1 MRIFQ
6 LLDLKKGFSLPLWVV
21 ASAKAA
27 AKKLLDLP
35 FDNYEFIKIPNDNK
49 VKKIKVHSVALIK
62 KDNAALAITFANS
75 GLDLDLTNNLEIWV
89 VASFDKIKNLDNDS
103 KVIIDLVPGYG
114 VGIDSN
120 TEKICISDFAKKI
133 IELNLLE
140 IVPEGLKLSLEIIFP
155 KGKFLAERTSNKAFG
170 IVEGLSI
177 IGTTAE
183 THISASPE
191 QLKLAMNQLDQAVS
205 ISETDSIVFVIG
217 ENGLDLAK
225 KINMPFPIVKVGNWI
240 GPLLVHAAIQKV
252 KKILLFGYY
261 GKLIKLAGGIFHTH
275 NHLAD
280 ARIEIL
286 VYLAVKEKI
295 PLKIINSF
303 INSQTIDGAIKIV
316 EEINIELANKL
327 INEIS
332 NHVEIRTAEYIQKY
346 ISSDMKVGIVLF
358 DRERKIRSIS
368 QNSKK
373 MFSKFLLYKL
383 K

>member
-1 MRIFQ
+1 MCIFQ

-27 AKKLLDLP
+27 VKKLLDLP
-35 FDNYEFIKIPNDNK
+35 FENYEFIKIPDSNDF
-49 VKKIKVHSVALIK
+49 KKIKIHSVAFIK
-62 KDNAALAITFANS
+62 ENGAALAITFAKS

-89 VASFDKIKNLDNDS
+89 VASFVKIKNLENCI
-103 KVIIDLVPGYG
+103 KPKIDLVPGYG

-120 TEKICISDFAKKI
+120 SEKICISDFAKKI
-133 IELNLLE
+133 IEVNLSE
-140 IVPEGLKLSLEIIFP
+140 IIPEGFKLCLEIIFP

-191 QLKLAMNQLDQAVS
+191 QLKYAIDELNKAIAEHGMDL
-205 ISETDSIVFVIG
+205 ITFVIG

-225 KINMPFPIVKVGNWI
+225 KYDLPFPIIKVGNWI
-240 GPLLVHAAIQKV
+240 GPLLLQAATQKV
-252 KKILLFGYY
+252 KKIILLGYY

-286 VYLAVKEKI
+286 VYLAIKQKI
-295 PLKIINSF
+295 PLKIINTF
-303 INSQTIDGAIKIV
+303 MNSQTIDDAIKIV
-316 EEINIELANKL
+316 EAFNIEVAKKL
-327 INEIS
+327 IYEIS
-332 NHVEIRTAEYIQKY
+332 NRVEIRSKEYIERY
-346 ISSDMKVGIVLF
+346 ISSDIKVEVILF
-358 DRERKIRSIS
+358 DRDRKIRAIS
-368 QNSKK
+368 NSSQK
-373 MFSKFLLYKL
+373 MFSKILT
-383 K
+383 

>member
-1 MRIFQ
+1 M
-6 LLDLKKGFSLPLWVV
+6 KKGFSLPLWVV

-27 AKKLLDLP
+27 VKKLLDLP

-191 QLKLAMNQLDQAVS
+191 QLKLAMNQLNQAVS

-303 INSQTIDGAIKIV
+303 IMSQTIDDAMKIV
-316 EEINIELANKL
+316 ERFNIEVGKKL
-327 INEIS
+327 LYEIS
-332 NHVEIRTAEYIQKY
+332 NHVEIRSNEYIQKY
-346 ISSDMKVGIVLF
+346 ISSDIKVGVVLF

-368 QNSKK
+368 QNSQK
-373 MFSKFLLYKL
+373 MFSKIFT
-383 K
+383 

>member
-1 MRIFQ
+1 MCIFQ

-27 AKKLLDLP
+27 VKKLLDLP
-35 FDNYEFIKIPNDNK
+35 FENYEFIKIPDSNDL
-49 VKKIKVHSVALIK
+49 KKIKIHSVAFIK
-62 KDNAALAITFANS
+62 ENGAALAITFAKS

-89 VASFDKIKNLDNDS
+89 VASFVKIKNLENCI
-103 KVIIDLVPGYG
+103 KPKIDLVPGYG

-120 TEKICISDFAKKI
+120 SEKICISDFAKKI
-133 IELNLLE
+133 IEVNLSE
-140 IVPEGLKLSLEIIFP
+140 IIPEGFKLCLEIIFP

-191 QLKLAMNQLDQAVS
+191 QLKYAIDELNKAIAEHGMDL
-205 ISETDSIVFVIG
+205 ITFVIG

-225 KINMPFPIVKVGNWI
+225 KYDLPFPIIKVGNWI
-240 GPLLVHAAIQKV
+240 GPLLVQAATQKV
-252 KKILLFGYY
+252 KKIILLGYY

-286 VYLAVKEKI
+286 VYLAIKQKI
-295 PLKIINSF
+295 PLKIINTF
-303 INSQTIDGAIKIV
+303 MNSQTIDDAIKIV
-316 EEINIELANKL
+316 EAFNIEVAKKL
-327 INEIS
+327 IYEIS
-332 NHVEIRTAEYIQKY
+332 NRVEIRSKEYIERY
-346 ISSDMKVGIVLF
+346 ISSDIKVEVILF
-358 DRERKIRSIS
+358 DRDRKIRAIS
-368 QNSKK
+368 NTSQK
-373 MFSKFLLYKL
+373 MFSKILT
-383 K
+383 

>member
-1 MRIFQ
+1 MCIFQ

-27 AKKLLDLP
+27 VKKLLDLP
-35 FDNYEFIKIPNDNK
+35 FENYEFIKIPDSNDF
-49 VKKIKVHSVALIK
+49 KKIKVHSVAFIK
-62 KDNAALAITFANS
+62 ENGAALAITFAKS

-89 VASFDKIKNLDNDS
+89 VASFVKINNLENCIKS
-103 KVIIDLVPGYG
+103 KIDLVPGYG

-120 TEKICISDFAKKI
+120 SEKICISDFAKKI
-133 IELNLLE
+133 IEVNLSE
-140 IVPEGLKLSLEIIFP
+140 IIPEGFKLCLEIIFP

-191 QLKLAMNQLDQAVS
+191 QLKYAIDELNKAIAEHGMDL
-205 ISETDSIVFVIG
+205 ITFVIG

-225 KINMPFPIVKVGNWI
+225 KYDLPFPIIKVGNWI
-240 GPLLVHAAIQKV
+240 GPLLVQAATQKV
-252 KKILLFGYY
+252 KKIILLGYY

-286 VYLAVKEKI
+286 VYLAIKQKI
-295 PLKIINSF
+295 PLKIINTF
-303 INSQTIDGAIKIV
+303 MNSQTIDDAIKIV
-316 EEINIELANKL
+316 EAFNIEVAKKL
-327 INEIS
+327 IYEIS
-332 NHVEIRTAEYIQKY
+332 NRVEIRSKEYIERY
-346 ISSDMKVGIVLF
+346 ISSDIKVEVILF
-358 DRERKIRSIS
+358 DRDRKIRAIS
-368 QNSKK
+368 NSSQK
-373 MFSKFLLYKL
+373 MFSKILT
-383 K
+383 

>member
-27 AKKLLDLP
+27 VKKLLDLP
-35 FDNYEFIKIPNDNK
+35 FEDYELIKIPNNDDL
-49 VKKIKVHSVALIK
+49 KKIKVHSAAFIK
-62 KDNAALAITFANS
+62 GNDAALAITFANS
-75 GLDLDLTNNLEIWV
+75 GLDLDLTNNLEIWT
-89 VASFDKIKNLDNDS
+89 VASLIKLKNFENDS
-103 KVIIDLVPGYG
+103 KEIIHLIPGYG
-114 VGIDSN
+114 VGIHSD

-140 IVPEGLKLSLEIIFP
+140 IIPEGFKLNLELIFP
-155 KGKFLAERTSNKAFG
+155 RGKFLAERTSNKAFG

-191 QLKLAMNQLDQAVS
+191 QLKNAMLELDKAIACS
-205 ISETDSIVFVIG
+205 STDSITFVIG
-217 ENGLDLAK
+217 ENGLDLAR
-225 KINMPFPIVKVGNWI
+225 KIDIPFPIIKVGNWI
-240 GPLLVHAAIQKV
+240 GPLLVHAASKKL
-252 KKILLFGYY
+252 KKILLLGYY

-286 VYLAVKEKI
+286 VYLAIKERL

-303 INSQTIDGAIKIV
+303 MNSQTIDDAIKIV
-316 EEINIELANKL
+316 ERFNIEFARKL
-327 INEIS
+327 IYEIS
-332 NHVEIRTAEYIQKY
+332 NQVEIRSTEYIRKY
-346 ISSDMKVGIVLF
+346 ISSDIKVGVVLF
-358 DRERKIRSIS
+358 DGERKIRSIS
-368 QNSKK
+368 NNSQKL
-373 MFSKFLLYKL
+373 FSKLFTFKT
-383 K
+383 

>member
-27 AKKLLDLP
+27 TKKLLNLP
-35 FDNYEFIKIPNDNK
+35 FDNHEFIKIPSNDD
-49 VKKIKVHSVALIK
+49 VKKIKVHSAAFIK
-62 KDNAALAITFANS
+62 ENNAALAITFANS
-75 GLDLDLTNNLEIWV
+75 GLDLDITNNLEIWV
-89 VASFDKIKNLDNDS
+89 IASFVKIENGS
-103 KVIIDLVPGYG
+103 RGIIDLVPGDG
-114 VGIDSN
+114 VGIDCN

-140 IVPEGLKLSLEIIFP
+140 LIPESLKLRLEIIFP
-155 KGKFLAERTSNKAFG
+155 RGKFLAERTSNKAFG

-177 IGTTAE
+177 IGTTAD
-183 THISASPE
+183 THISASPD
-191 QLKLAMNQLDQAVS
+191 QLRYAMNELNLKIQDHSTNS
-205 ISETDSIVFVIG
+205 IAFVIG
-217 ENGLDLAK
+217 ENGLDIAR
-225 KINMPFPIVKVGNWI
+225 KIDIPFPVVKVGNWI
-240 GPLLVHAAIQKV
+240 GPLLVHAATKKV
-252 KKILLFGYY
+252 KKILLLGYY

-275 NHLAD
+275 NHIAD

-286 VYLAVKEKI
+286 VYLAIKEKI

-303 INSQTIDGAIKIV
+303 LNSQTIDDAIKIV
-316 EEINIELANKL
+316 EGFNIKVAKKL
-327 INEIS
+327 ISKIS
-332 NHVEIRTAEYIQKY
+332 NQVEIRTTEYIQKY
-346 ISSDMKVGIVLF
+346 ISSETKVGVVLF

-368 QNSKK
+368 KNSKK

>member
-1 MRIFQ
+1 MCIFQ

-27 AKKLLDLP
+27 VKKLLDLP
-35 FDNYEFIKIPNDNK
+35 FENYEFIKIPDSNDL
-49 VKKIKVHSVALIK
+49 KKIKIHSVASIK
-62 KDNAALAITFANS
+62 ENGAALAITFAKS

-89 VASFDKIKNLDNDS
+89 VASFVKIKNLENCI
-103 KVIIDLVPGYG
+103 KPKIDLVPGYG

-120 TEKICISDFAKKI
+120 SEKICISDFAKKI
-133 IELNLLE
+133 IEINLSE
-140 IVPEGLKLSLEIIFP
+140 IIPEGFKLCLEIIFP

-191 QLKLAMNQLDQAVS
+191 QLKHAIDELNKAIAEHGIGL
-205 ISETDSIVFVIG
+205 ITFVIG

-225 KINMPFPIVKVGNWI
+225 KYDLPFPIIKVGNWI
-240 GPLLVHAAIQKV
+240 GPLLVQAATQKV
-252 KKILLFGYY
+252 KKIILLGYY

-286 VYLAVKEKI
+286 VYLAIKQKI
-295 PLKIINSF
+295 PLKIINTF
-303 INSQTIDGAIKIV
+303 TNSQTIDDAIKIV
-316 EEINIELANKL
+316 EAFNIEVAKKL
-327 INEIS
+327 IYEIS
-332 NHVEIRTAEYIQKY
+332 NRVEIRSKEYIERY
-346 ISSDMKVGIVLF
+346 ISSDIKVEVILF
-358 DRERKIRSIS
+358 DRDRKIRAIS
-368 QNSKK
+368 NSSQK
-373 MFSKFLLYKL
+373 MFSKILT
-383 K
+383 

>member
-27 AKKLLDLP
+27 VKKLLDLP
-35 FDNYEFIKIPNDNK
+35 FENYEFIKIPDSNNF
-49 VKKIKVHSVALIK
+49 KKIKIHSAAFIK
-62 KDNAALAITFANS
+62 ENDAALAITFAKS

-89 VASFDKIKNLDNDS
+89 VASFVKIKNLENCI
-103 KVIIDLVPGYG
+103 KPKIDLVPGYG

-120 TEKICISDFAKKI
+120 SEKICISDFAKKI
-133 IELNLLE
+133 IEVNLSE
-140 IVPEGLKLSLEIIFP
+140 IIPEGFKLCLEIIFP

-191 QLKLAMNQLDQAVS
+191 QLKYAIDELNKAIAEHGMDL
-205 ISETDSIVFVIG
+205 ITFVIG

-225 KINMPFPIVKVGNWI
+225 KYDLPFPIIKVGNWI
-240 GPLLVHAAIQKV
+240 GPLLVQAATQKV
-252 KKILLFGYY
+252 KKIILLGYY

-286 VYLAVKEKI
+286 VYLAIKQKI
-295 PLKIINSF
+295 PLKIINTF
-303 INSQTIDGAIKIV
+303 MNSQTIDDAIKIV
-316 EEINIELANKL
+316 EAFNIEVAKKL
-327 INEIS
+327 IYEIS
-332 NHVEIRTAEYIQKY
+332 NRVEIRSKEYIERY
-346 ISSDMKVGIVLF
+346 ISSDIKVEVILF
-358 DRERKIRSIS
+358 DRDRKIRAIS
-368 QNSKK
+368 NSSQK
-373 MFSKFLLYKL
+373 MFSKILT
-383 K
+383 

>member
-1 MRIFQ
+1 MCIFQ

-27 AKKLLDLP
+27 VKKLLDLP
-35 FDNYEFIKIPNDNK
+35 FENYEFIKIPDSNDF
-49 VKKIKVHSVALIK
+49 KKIKIHSVAFIK
-62 KDNAALAITFANS
+62 ENGAALAITFAKS

-89 VASFDKIKNLDNDS
+89 VASFVKIKNLENCI
-103 KVIIDLVPGYG
+103 KPKIDLVPGYG

-120 TEKICISDFAKKI
+120 SEKICISDFAKKI
-133 IELNLLE
+133 IEVNLSE
-140 IVPEGLKLSLEIIFP
+140 IIPEGFKLCLEIIFP

-191 QLKLAMNQLDQAVS
+191 QLKHAIDELNKAIAEHGMDL
-205 ISETDSIVFVIG
+205 ITFVIG

-225 KINMPFPIVKVGNWI
+225 KYDLPFPIIKVGNWI
-240 GPLLVHAAIQKV
+240 GPLLVQAATQKV
-252 KKILLFGYY
+252 KKIILLGYY

-286 VYLAVKEKI
+286 VYLAIKQKI
-295 PLKIINSF
+295 PLKIINTF
-303 INSQTIDGAIKIV
+303 MNSQTIDDAIKIV
-316 EEINIELANKL
+316 EAFNIEVAKKL
-327 INEIS
+327 IYEIS
-332 NHVEIRTAEYIQKY
+332 NRVEIRSKEYIERY
-346 ISSDMKVGIVLF
+346 ISSDIKVEVILF
-358 DRERKIRSIS
+358 DRDRKIRAIS
-368 QNSKK
+368 NSSQK
-373 MFSKFLLYKL
+373 MFSKILT
-383 K
+383 

>member
-1 MRIFQ
+1 LYIFQ

-27 AKKLLDLP
+27 VKKLLNLP
-35 FDNYEFIKIPNDNK
+35 FDNYEFIKTPENYDL
-49 VKKIKVHSVALIK
+49 KKIKVHSAALIK
-62 KDNAALAITFANS
+62 GNDAALAITFANS
-75 GLDLDLTNNLEIWV
+75 GLELDLTNNLEIWV
-89 VASFDKIKNLDNDS
+89 VASFIKIKNLENSS
-103 KVIIDLVPGYG
+103 KEKIELVPGYG

-120 TEKICISDFAKKI
+120 TEKICISNFAKKI

-140 IVPEGLKLSLEIIFP
+140 IIPEGSRLCLEIIFP
-155 KGKFLAERTSNKAFG
+155 KGKFLAERTSNKSFG

-191 QLKLAMNQLDQAVS
+191 QLKYAMNELNQAVS
-205 ISETDSIVFVIG
+205 LPDTDSITFVIG

-225 KINMPFPIVKVGNWI
+225 KINIPFPIIKVGNWI
-240 GPLLVHAAIQKV
+240 GPLLVHAATKKV

-286 VYLAVKEKI
+286 VFLAVKEKL
-295 PLKIINSF
+295 PLKIINS
-303 INSQTIDGAIKIV
+303 IIKSKTIDNAIKVV
-316 EEINIELANKL
+316 EEFNIELAKKL
-327 INEIS
+327 IFEIS
-332 NHVEIRTAEYIQKY
+332 NHVEIKSMEYIGKY
-346 ISSDMKVGIVLF
+346 ISSEIKVGVVLF

-368 QNSKK
+368 HNSQK
-373 MFSKFLLYKL
+373 MFSTIFTFKS
-383 K
+383 

>member
-21 ASAKAA
+21 ASAKAGV
-27 AKKLLDLP
+27 KKLLNFP
-35 FDNYEFIKIPNDNK
+35 FDSYELIKITNSND
-49 VKKIKVHSVALIK
+49 VKKIKIHSSALLK
-62 KDNAALAITFANS
+62 KNNAALAITFANS

-89 VASFDKIKNLDNDS
+89 VASFFQINDLDNGS
-103 KVIIDLVPGYG
+103 KALIDLVPGYG

-120 TEKICISDFAKKI
+120 TGKICISDFAKQI

-140 IVPEGLKLSLEIIFP
+140 LIPEGLRLRLEIIFP

-183 THISASPE
+183 AHISASPE
-191 QLKLAMNQLDQAVS
+191 QLKYAMKELNKA
-205 ISETDSIVFVIG
+205 ISLHGTDSITFVIG

-225 KINMPFPIVKVGNWI
+225 TTKIPFPIIKVGNWI
-240 GPLLVHAAIQKV
+240 GPLLVHAARQKV

-286 VYLAVKEKI
+286 VYLAVKQKI
-295 PLKIINSF
+295 PLKIINLF
-303 INSQTIDGAIKIV
+303 IKSKTIDDAIKIV
-316 EEINIELANKL
+316 EDFNIEAAKKL
-327 INEIS
+327 IFQIS
-332 NHVEIRTAEYIQKY
+332 NHAEIRSMEYIQKY
-346 ISSDMKVGIVLF
+346 ISSEIKVGVVLF

-368 QNSKK
+368 HNSQI
-373 MFSKFLLYKL
+373 MFSRSFTFKS
-383 K
+383 

>member
-1 MRIFQ
+1 MCIFQ

-27 AKKLLDLP
+27 VKKLLDLP
-35 FDNYEFIKIPNDNK
+35 FENYEFIKIPDSND
-49 VKKIKVHSVALIK
+49 VKKIKVHSVAFIK
-62 KDNAALAITFANS
+62 ENGAALAITFAKS

-89 VASFDKIKNLDNDS
+89 VASFVKIKNLENCI
-103 KVIIDLVPGYG
+103 KPKIDLVPGYG

-120 TEKICISDFAKKI
+120 SEKICISDFAKKI
-133 IELNLLE
+133 IEVNLTE
-140 IVPEGLKLSLEIIFP
+140 IIPEGFKLCLEIIFP

-191 QLKLAMNQLDQAVS
+191 QLKHAIDELNKAIAEHGMDL
-205 ISETDSIVFVIG
+205 ITFVIG

-225 KINMPFPIVKVGNWI
+225 KYDLSFPIIKVGNWI
-240 GPLLVHAAIQKV
+240 GPLLVQAATQKV
-252 KKILLFGYY
+252 KKIILLGYY

-286 VYLAVKEKI
+286 VYLAIKQKI
-295 PLKIINSF
+295 PLKIINTF
-303 INSQTIDGAIKIV
+303 MNSQTIDDAIKIV
-316 EEINIELANKL
+316 EAFNIEVAKKL
-327 INEIS
+327 IYEIS
-332 NHVEIRTAEYIQKY
+332 NRVEIRSKEYIERY
-346 ISSDMKVGIVLF
+346 ISSDIKVEVILF
-358 DRERKIRSIS
+358 DRDRKIRAIS
-368 QNSKK
+368 NSSQK
-373 MFSKFLLYKL
+373 MFSKILT
-383 K
+383 

>member
-27 AKKLLDLP
+27 TKKLLDLP
-35 FDNYEFIKIPNDNK
+35 FDNHELINIPNNHD
-49 VKKIKVHSVALIK
+49 VKKIKVHSAASIQEN
-62 KDNAALAITFANS
+62 NAALAITFANS
-75 GLDLDLTNNLEIWV
+75 GLDLDITNNLEIWV
-89 VASFDKIKNLDNDS
+89 IASFVKIENLENVS
-103 KVIIDLVPGYG
+103 KGIIDLVPGYG

-120 TEKICISDFAKKI
+120 TEKICISDFAKEI

-140 IVPEGLKLSLEIIFP
+140 LIPKSLKLRLEIIFP

-191 QLKLAMNQLDQAVS
+191 QLKYATNELNLAIQKHSTES
-205 ISETDSIVFVIG
+205 IAFVIG
-217 ENGLDLAK
+217 ENGLDIAK
-225 KINMPFPIVKVGNWI
+225 KINIPFPIVKVGNWI
-240 GPLLVHAAIQKV
+240 GPLLVHAAMNKV
-252 KKILLFGYY
+252 GKILLLGYY

-286 VYLAVKEKI
+286 VYLAIKEKI
-295 PLKIINSF
+295 PLKIIYSF
-303 INSQTIDGAIKIV
+303 INSQTIDDAIKIV
-316 EEINIELANKL
+316 EGFNMKVAKKL
-327 INEIS
+327 ISKIS
-332 NHVEIRTAEYIQKY
+332 NQVEIKSMEYIQKY
-346 ISSDMKVGIVLF
+346 ISSETKVGVVLF

-368 QNSKK
+368 NNSQK
-373 MFSKFLLYKL
+373 MFSTIFTFKS
-383 K
+383 

>member
-1 MRIFQ
+1 MCIFQ

-27 AKKLLDLP
+27 VKKLLDLP
-35 FDNYEFIKIPNDNK
+35 FENYEFIKIPESNDF
-49 VKKIKVHSVALIK
+49 KKIKIHSVAFIK
-62 KDNAALAITFANS
+62 ENGAALAITFAKS

-89 VASFDKIKNLDNDS
+89 VASFVKIKNLENCI
-103 KVIIDLVPGYG
+103 KPKIDLVPGYG

-120 TEKICISDFAKKI
+120 SEKICISDFAKKI
-133 IELNLLE
+133 IEVNLSE
-140 IVPEGLKLSLEIIFP
+140 IIPEGFKLCLEIIFP

-191 QLKLAMNQLDQAVS
+191 QLKYAIDELNKAIAEHGMDL
-205 ISETDSIVFVIG
+205 ITFVIG

-225 KINMPFPIVKVGNWI
+225 KYDLPFPIIKVGNWI
-240 GPLLVHAAIQKV
+240 GPLLVQAATQKV
-252 KKILLFGYY
+252 KKIILLGYY

-286 VYLAVKEKI
+286 VYLAIKQKI
-295 PLKIINSF
+295 PLKIINTF
-303 INSQTIDGAIKIV
+303 MNSQTIDDAIKIV
-316 EEINIELANKL
+316 EAFNIEVAKKL
-327 INEIS
+327 IYEIS
-332 NHVEIRTAEYIQKY
+332 NRVEIRSKEYIERY
-346 ISSDMKVGIVLF
+346 ISSDIKVEVILF
-358 DRERKIRSIS
+358 DRDRKIRAIS
-368 QNSKK
+368 NSSQK
-373 MFSKFLLYKL
+373 MFSKILT
-383 K
+383 